1 MIRIRDAIATLA
13 TLSVAGTPIAAIAR
27 DSDAWTFSVTP
38 YVWAASVNAEV
49 SDSGPPPSASVIT
62 DNTFEDV
69 LDKFDGALMIHA
81 EGQGDH
87 FGMLTDFLFLGL
99 SQDRERPRLR
109 SETDLDARL
118 FDLAAVW
125 SPGDD
130 RFNGWDLIGGL
141 RYIDADFTASIIPT
155 DTTLQTRSLKV
166 SKTYSDFLYGA
177 RYTWRTNDRWSFSL
191 RGDGSS
197 GSTNGTW
204 SASAIAQYHMN
215 VGQWVFGYRYLD
227 ADFGEGDID
236 TRVTLNGPIVG
247 YGFTF

>member
-1 MIRIRDAIATLA
+1 MTRHSSILAIAAMSLA
-13 TLSVAGTPIAAIAR
+13 TAPLIASAA
-27 DSDAWTFSVTP
+27 DGDPWTFTVTP
-38 YVWAASVNAEV
+38 YVWGASFNAEIN
-49 SDSGPPPSASVIT
+49 DNGPPPSGSVIT
-62 DNTFEDV
+62 DNHFSDV
-69 LDKFDGALMIHA
+69 LDKFDGAFMIHA

-87 FGMLTDFLFLGL
+87 FGALTDFLFLGL
-99 SQDRERPRLR
+99 SQDRDGTRLR

-130 RFNGWDLIGGL
+130 RFNGWDIIAGL
-141 RYIDADFTASIIPT
+141 RYVDADFTTSIIPT
-155 DTTLQTRSLKV
+155 NPALQTRSLKV
-166 SKTYSDFLYGA
+166 SKSFSDFLYGA
-177 RYTWRTNDRWSFSL
+177 RYTWHTSDRWSFSV

-204 SASAIAQYHMN
+204 SASAMGQYRMN

-227 ADFGEGDID
+227 ADFGDGDID
-236 TRVTLNGPIVG
+236 TRITLNGPIVG